1 MTTQKHAHITAPT
14 WKFVLGLIRFRPW
27 PHLFNLLS
35 IVTLMLGQLGPPLV
49 IRYFFDLLTD
59 GATAAFNLPTL
70 VALLLVVAIG
80 RMGGRRGMI
89 KMNRPFMLHSHA
101 LLHNNMLGRIMERP
115 GARSLP
121 EAPGEAIS
129 RFRGDVWELPFFA
142 LWIND
147 VAANGVFLVIA
158 LAIMMS
164 INAQIALIA
173 LLPLL
178 LVVLVTNGATGRIQ
192 QYRQEMRKRSG
203 IVTGFI
209 AETFGAVQAIKVAS
223 AEDQVIDHF
232 DTLNEKRRQA
242 ALKDRLFNELL
253 GSVFQNSG
261 NLGTA
266 IILLLAAQ
274 SLQAGTFTV
283 GDFYLF
289 VAYLG
294 NTTGFASFLGFLLAR
309 YRQATVA
316 VSRMVRLL
324 QGADPL
330 SLVRHRPVHLAGELP
345 EVPFVAKTEA
355 DHLHTLSVQNLSYTH
370 PDSGRG
376 IENISLNLRP
386 GSFTVITGRIG
397 AGKTTLLRALLG
409 LLPHQ
414 SGEICWNG
422 EQVTQPAEF
431 FVPPRTAYTAQVPRL
446 FSDTLRQNLL
456 LGQPE
461 DRVNLPAAI
470 EAAILH
476 EDVAQLEN
484 GLDTT
489 VGPKGVKLSGGQIQ
503 RSATARMFLREAAL
517 YVFDNLSSALDVNTE
532 KQLWT
537 QLFSGDQSLAIGD
550 SKAQSP
556 VVQPGAA
563 HLQSPTCLVVSHR
576 RAVLR
581 QADHIVVLKD
591 GRIESEGTLEEL
603 LTTSAEMQR
612 LWEGDIQ

>member
-1 MTTQKHAHITAPT
+1 MTTTKRTNVETPT
-14 WKFVLGLIRFRPW
+14 WKFILALIRFKPW
-27 PHLFNLLS
+27 PHFFNLLS
-35 IVTLMLGQLGPPLV
+35 LIALLMGLLGPPLV
-49 IRYFFDLLTD
+49 IRYFFDLLTNE
-59 GATAAFNLPTL
+59 AAAAFDLTTL

-80 RMGGRRGMI
+80 RMGARRGMI

-101 LLHNNMLGRIMERP
+101 LMHNNMLGRIMARP
-115 GARSLP
+115 GANALP

-142 LWIND
+142 LWVND
-147 VAANGVFLVIA
+147 VTANGVFLVFA

-164 INAQIALIA
+164 INAPIALIA

-178 LVVLVTNGATGRIQ
+178 LVALVTNSATGRIQ
-192 QYRQEMRKRSG
+192 RYRQEMRKRSG

-209 AETFGAVQAIKVAS
+209 AESFGAVQAIKVAS
-223 AEDQVIDHF
+223 AEDRVIDYF

-242 ALKDRLFNELL
+242 ALKDRLFNEVL

-261 NLGTA
+261 NIGTA

-274 SLQAGTFTV
+274 SLQAGEFTV
-283 GDFYLF
+283 GDFSLF

-324 QGADPL
+324 QGAAPL

-345 EVPFVAKTEA
+345 EIPFVEKTA
-355 DHLHTLSVQNLSYTH
+355 VHQLNSLSMQNLTYIH

-376 IENISLNLRP
+376 IKDINLHLYP

-414 SGEICWNG
+414 SGEIRWNG
-422 EQVTQPAEF
+422 ELVPQPAEF

-456 LGQPE
+456 LGLPE
-461 DRVNLPAAI
+461 DRVNIPAAI

-484 GLDTT
+484 GLDTM

-503 RSATARMFLREAAL
+503 RSATARMFLREAEL
-517 YVFDNLSSALDVNTE
+517 YVFDDLSSALDVNTE
-532 KQLWT
+532 KQLWE
-537 QLFSGDQSLAIGD
+537 QLF
-550 SKAQSP
+550 AQA
-556 VVQPGAA
+556 QP
-563 HLQSPTCLVVSHR
+563 PTCLVVSHR
-576 RAVLR
+576 RAALR
-581 QADHIVVLKD
+581 RADHILVLKD
-591 GRIESEGTLEEL
+591 GRIESEGALEEL

>member
-1 MTTQKHAHITAPT
+1 MTTKQPTIETPT
-14 WKFVLGLIRFRPW
+14 WKFVLGLIRFKPW
-27 PHLFNLLS
+27 PHFFNLLS
-35 IVTLMLGQLGPPLV
+35 LITLMLGQLGPPLV

-59 GATAAFNLPTL
+59 NAAADFNLPTL
-70 VALLLVVAIG
+70 VALLLVVAVG

-89 KMNRPFMLHSHA
+89 KMNRPFMMHSHA
-101 LLHNNMLGRIMERP
+101 LMHNNMLGRILERP

-129 RFRGDVWELPFFA
+129 RFRGDVWELPFYA
-142 LWIND
+142 LWVND
-147 VAANGVFLVIA
+147 VTANGVFLVFA

-164 INAQIALIA
+164 INARIALIA
-173 LLPLL
+173 LLPLVI
-178 LVVLVTNGATGRIQ
+178 VVLVTNSATGRIHT
-192 QYRQEMRKRSG
+192 YRQDMRKRSG

-223 AEDQVIDHF
+223 AEDRVIDYF

-242 ALKDRLFNELL
+242 ALKDRLFNEVL
-253 GSVFQNSG
+253 GSIFQNSG
-261 NLGTA
+261 NIGTA
-266 IILLLAAQ
+266 IVLLLAAQ
-274 SLQAGTFTV
+274 SLQTGQFTV
-283 GDFYLF
+283 GDFSLF
-289 VAYLG
+289 VSYLG

-330 SLVRHRPVHLAGELP
+330 SLVRHRPVHLSGALP
-345 EVPFVAKTEA
+345 EIPFVEKTA
-355 DHLHTLSVQNLSYTH
+355 VHQLQTLSVNNLTYIH
-370 PDSGRG
+370 PESGRG
-376 IENISLNLRP
+376 IEAINLQLRS

-414 SGEICWNG
+414 SGEIQWNG
-422 EQVTQPAEF
+422 ELVSQPAEF

-446 FSDTLRQNLL
+446 FSDTLRKNLL
-456 LGQPE
+456 LGLPE
-461 DRVNLPAAI
+461 AQVDIPAAI

-476 EDVAQLEN
+476 EDVTQLED
-484 GLDTT
+484 GLDTK

-503 RSATARMFLREAAL
+503 RSATARMFLRDAEL
-517 YVFDNLSSALDVNTE
+517 YVFDDLSSALDVNTE

-537 QLFSGDQSLAIGD
+537 QLFSRET
-550 SKAQSP
+550 
-556 VVQPGAA
+556 V
-563 HLQSPTCLVVSHR
+563 PTCLVVSHR
-576 RAVLR
+576 RAALR

-591 GRIESEGTLEEL
+591 GRIEAEGKLEDLL
-603 LTTSAEMQR
+603 LTSPEMQR
-612 LWEGDIQ
+612 LWEGDIR

>member
-1 MTTQKHAHITAPT
+1 MTTKQPTIETPT
-14 WKFVLGLIRFRPW
+14 WKFVLGLIRFKPW
-27 PHLFNLLS
+27 PHFFNLLS
-35 IVTLMLGQLGPPLV
+35 LITLMLGQLGPPLV
-49 IRYFFDLLTD
+49 IRYFFDLFTD
-59 GATAAFNLPTL
+59 NAAADFNLPTL
-70 VALLLVVAIG
+70 VALLLVVAVG

-89 KMNRPFMLHSHA
+89 KMNRPFMMHSHA
-101 LLHNNMLGRIMERP
+101 LMHNNMLGRILERP

-129 RFRGDVWELPFFA
+129 RFRGDVWELPFYA
-142 LWIND
+142 LWVND
-147 VAANGVFLVIA
+147 VTANGVFLVFA

-164 INAQIALIA
+164 INARIALIA
-173 LLPLL
+173 LLPLVI
-178 LVVLVTNGATGRIQ
+178 VVLVTNSATGRIHT
-192 QYRQEMRKRSG
+192 YRQEMRKRSG

-223 AEDQVIDHF
+223 AEDRVIDYF

-242 ALKDRLFNELL
+242 ALKDRLFNEVL
-253 GSVFQNSG
+253 GSIFQNSG
-261 NLGTA
+261 NIGTA
-266 IILLLAAQ
+266 IVLLLAAQ
-274 SLQAGTFTV
+274 SLQTGQFTV
-283 GDFYLF
+283 GDFSLF
-289 VAYLG
+289 VSYLG

-330 SLVRHRPVHLAGELP
+330 SLVRHRPVHLSGALP
-345 EVPFVAKTEA
+345 EIPFVEKTA
-355 DHLHTLSVQNLSYTH
+355 VHQLQTLSVNNLTYIH
-370 PDSGRG
+370 PESGRG
-376 IENISLNLRP
+376 IEAINLQLRS

-414 SGEICWNG
+414 SGEIQWNG
-422 EQVTQPAEF
+422 ELVSQPAEF

-456 LGQPE
+456 LGLPE
-461 DRVNLPAAI
+461 EQVSLSDAI

-476 EDVAQLEN
+476 EDVAQLEE

-503 RSATARMFLREAAL
+503 RSATARMFLRESEL
-517 YVFDNLSSALDVNTE
+517 YIFDDLSSALDVNTE
-532 KQLWT
+532 KRLWT
-537 QLFSGDQSLAIGD
+537 QLFARDE
-550 SKAQSP
+550 
-556 VVQPGAA
+556 V
-563 HLQSPTCLVVSHR
+563 PTCLVVSHR
-576 RAVLR
+576 RAALR

-591 GRIESEGTLEEL
+591 GRIEAEGKLEEL
-603 LTTSAEMQR
+603 LATSTEMQR
-612 LWEGDIQ
+612 LWEGKLQ

>member
-1 MTTQKHAHITAPT
+1 MTTLKQPTADAPQVEQPT
-14 WKFVLGLIRFRPW
+14 WKFVLALIRFKPW
-27 PHLFNLLS
+27 PHFFNLLAL
-35 IVTLMLGQLGPPLV
+35 VAMMLGQLGPPLV
-49 IRYFFDLLTD
+49 IRYFFDLLTG
-59 GATAAFNLPTL
+59 GATAAFDLTTL
-70 VALLLVVAIG
+70 IALLVVMAVVQ
-80 RMGGRRGMI
+80 MGGRRGVV

-147 VAANGVFLVIA
+147 VTANGVFLIFA

-164 INAQIALIA
+164 INAKIALVA
-173 LLPLL
+173 LLPMV
-178 LVVLVTNGATGRIQ
+178 LVVLVTNSATGRIQ
-192 QYRQEMRKRSG
+192 AYRQEMRKRSG

-209 AETFGAVQAIKVAS
+209 AESFGAVQAIKVAS
-223 AEDQVIDHF
+223 AEDRVIDYF
-232 DTLNEKRRQA
+232 GTLNEKRRQA
-242 ALKDRLFNELL
+242 ALKDRLFNEVL

-261 NLGTA
+261 NIGTA

-274 SLQAGTFTV
+274 SLQAGAFTV

-289 VAYLG
+289 VSYLG

-309 YRQATVA
+309 YKQATVA

-330 SLVRHRPVHLAGELP
+330 SLVRHRPVYLHGDLP
-345 EVPFVAKTEA
+345 EVPFVAKTAA
-355 DHLHTLSVQNLSYTH
+355 DHLHTLSIHNLSCTH
-370 PDSGRG
+370 PESERG
-376 IENISLNLRP
+376 ITNINLHLDK

-414 SGEICWNG
+414 SGEIRWND
-422 EQVTQPAEF
+422 ELVPHPAEF

-456 LGQPE
+456 LGLSE
-461 DRVNLPAAI
+461 EKVDISAAI

-484 GLDTT
+484 GLDSA

-503 RSATARMFLREAAL
+503 RSATARMFLRDAEL
-517 YVFDNLSSALDVNTE
+517 YVFDDLSSALDVNTE

-537 QLFSGDQSLAIGD
+537 QLFASEQS
-550 SKAQSP
+550 SKASNNKSAICSP
-556 VVQPGAA
+556 
-563 HLQSPTCLVVSHR
+563 PTCLVVSHR
-576 RAVLR
+576 RAALR
-581 QADHIVVLKD
+581 RADHIVVLKD
-591 GRIESEGTLEEL
+591 GRIEAEGKLDEL
-603 LTTSAEMQR
+603 LLTSPEMQR
-612 LWEGDIQ
+612 LWEGNLQ

>member
-1 MTTQKHAHITAPT
+1 MTTKQPTIETPT
-14 WKFVLGLIRFRPW
+14 WKFVLGLIRFKPW
-27 PHLFNLLS
+27 PHFFNLLS
-35 IVTLMLGQLGPPLV
+35 LITLMLGQLGPPLV

-59 GATAAFNLPTL
+59 NAAADFNLPTL
-70 VALLLVVAIG
+70 VALLLVVAVG

-89 KMNRPFMLHSHA
+89 KMNRPFMMHSHA
-101 LLHNNMLGRIMERP
+101 LMHNNMLGRILERP

-129 RFRGDVWELPFFA
+129 RFRGDVWELPFYA
-142 LWIND
+142 LWVND
-147 VAANGVFLVIA
+147 VTANGVFLVFA

-164 INAQIALIA
+164 INARIALIA
-173 LLPLL
+173 LLPLVI
-178 LVVLVTNGATGRIQ
+178 VVLVTNSATGRIHT
-192 QYRQEMRKRSG
+192 YLQEMRKRSG

-223 AEDQVIDHF
+223 AEDRVIDYF

-242 ALKDRLFNELL
+242 ALKDRLFNEVL
-253 GSVFQNSG
+253 GSIFQNSG
-261 NLGTA
+261 NIGTA
-266 IILLLAAQ
+266 IVLLLAAQ
-274 SLQAGTFTV
+274 SLQTGQFTV
-283 GDFYLF
+283 GDFSLF
-289 VAYLG
+289 VSYLG

-330 SLVRHRPVHLAGELP
+330 SLVRHRPVHLSGALP
-345 EVPFVAKTEA
+345 EIPFVEKTA
-355 DHLHTLSVQNLSYTH
+355 VHQLQTLSVNNLTYIH
-370 PDSGRG
+370 PESGRG
-376 IENISLNLRP
+376 IEAINLQLRS

-414 SGEICWNG
+414 SGEIQWNG
-422 EQVTQPAEF
+422 ELVSQPAEF

-456 LGQPE
+456 LGLPE
-461 DRVNLPAAI
+461 EQVSLSDAI

-476 EDVAQLEN
+476 EDVAQLEE

-503 RSATARMFLREAAL
+503 RSATARMFLRESEL
-517 YVFDNLSSALDVNTE
+517 YIFDDLSSALDVNTE
-532 KQLWT
+532 KRLWT
-537 QLFSGDQSLAIGD
+537 QLFARDE
-550 SKAQSP
+550 
-556 VVQPGAA
+556 V
-563 HLQSPTCLVVSHR
+563 PTCLVVSHR
-576 RAVLR
+576 RAALR

-591 GRIESEGTLEEL
+591 GRIEAEGKLEEL
-603 LTTSAEMQR
+603 LATSTEMQR
-612 LWEGDIQ
+612 LWEGKLQ

>member
-1 MTTQKHAHITAPT
+1 MTTKTEPVAEAPT
-14 WKFVLGLIRFRPW
+14 WKFILGLIRFRPW
-27 PHLFNLLS
+27 PHFFNLLS
-35 IVTLMLGQLGPPLV
+35 IITLLLGILGPPLV
-49 IRYFFDLLTD
+49 IRYFFDLLTNE
-59 GATAAFNLPTL
+59 AQAAFNLPTL
-70 VALLLVVAIG
+70 VALMVVIAIG
-80 RMGGRRGMI
+80 RMGARRGMI
-89 KMNRPFMLHSHA
+89 KMNRPFMLYSHA

-142 LWIND
+142 LWVND
-147 VAANGVFLVIA
+147 VTANAVFMVFA
-158 LAIMMS
+158 LSIMMS
-164 INAQIALIA
+164 INAKIALIA
-173 LLPLL
+173 LLPLG
-178 LVVLVTNGATGRIQ
+178 LVSLVTNSATGRIQ
-192 QYRQEMRKRSG
+192 LYRQEMRKRSG

-223 AEDQVIDHF
+223 AEDQVIDYF

-242 ALKDRLFNELL
+242 ALKDRLFNEVL
-253 GSVFQNSG
+253 GSIFQNSG

-316 VSRMVRLL
+316 VDRMVRLL

-330 SLVRHRPVHLAGELP
+330 SLVRHRPVYLHGDLP
-345 EVPFVAKTEA
+345 EIPFVEKTA
-355 DHLHTLSVQNLSYTH
+355 VDHLTTLSVQNLSYTH
-370 PDSGRG
+370 PESGRG
-376 IENISLNLRP
+376 ISDISLNLRP

-409 LLPHQ
+409 LLPLE
-414 SGEICWNG
+414 SGEIRWND
-422 EQVTQPAEF
+422 ELVTRPAEF

-456 LGQPE
+456 LGLPE
-461 DRVNLPAAI
+461 ERVHIPSAI

-503 RSATARMFLREAAL
+503 RSATARMFLRDAEL
-517 YVFDNLSSALDVNTE
+517 YVFDDLSSALDVNTE

-537 QLFSGDQSLAIGD
+537 QLFARDE
-550 SKAQSP
+550 
-556 VVQPGAA
+556 V
-563 HLQSPTCLVVSHR
+563 PTCLVVSHR
-576 RAVLR
+576 RTALR

-591 GRIESEGTLEEL
+591 GRIEAEGKLEDL
-603 LTTSAEMQR
+603 LVTSTEMQR
-612 LWEGDIQ
+612 LWEGKLQ

>member
-1 MTTQKHAHITAPT
+1 MTTKQPTIETPT
-14 WKFVLGLIRFRPW
+14 WKFVLGLIRFKPW
-27 PHLFNLLS
+27 PHFFNLLS
-35 IVTLMLGQLGPPLV
+35 LITLMLGQLGPPLV

-59 GATAAFNLPTL
+59 NAAADFNLPTL
-70 VALLLVVAIG
+70 VALLLVVAVG

-89 KMNRPFMLHSHA
+89 KMNRPFMMHSHA
-101 LLHNNMLGRIMERP
+101 LMHNNMLGRILERP

-129 RFRGDVWELPFFA
+129 RFRGDVWELPFYA
-142 LWIND
+142 LWVND
-147 VAANGVFLVIA
+147 VTANGVFLVFA

-164 INAQIALIA
+164 INARIALIA
-173 LLPLL
+173 LLPLVI
-178 LVVLVTNGATGRIQ
+178 VVLVTNSATGRIHT
-192 QYRQEMRKRSG
+192 YRQEMRKRSG

-223 AEDQVIDHF
+223 AEDRVIDYF

-242 ALKDRLFNELL
+242 ALKDRLFNEVL
-253 GSVFQNSG
+253 GSIFQNSG
-261 NLGTA
+261 NIGTA
-266 IILLLAAQ
+266 IVLLLAAQ
-274 SLQAGTFTV
+274 SLQTGQFTV
-283 GDFYLF
+283 GDFSLF
-289 VAYLG
+289 VSYLG

-330 SLVRHRPVHLAGELP
+330 SLVRHRPVHLSGALP
-345 EVPFVAKTEA
+345 EIPFVEKTA
-355 DHLHTLSVQNLSYTH
+355 VHQLQTLSVNNLTYIH
-370 PDSGRG
+370 PESGRG
-376 IENISLNLRP
+376 IEAINLQLRS

-414 SGEICWNG
+414 SGEIQWNG
-422 EQVTQPAEF
+422 ELVSQPAEF

-456 LGQPE
+456 LGLPE
-461 DRVNLPAAI
+461 EQVSLSDAI

-476 EDVAQLEN
+476 EDVAQLEE

-503 RSATARMFLREAAL
+503 RSATARMFLRESEL
-517 YVFDNLSSALDVNTE
+517 YIFDDLSSALDVNTE
-532 KQLWT
+532 KRLWT
-537 QLFSGDQSLAIGD
+537 QLFARDE
-550 SKAQSP
+550 
-556 VVQPGAA
+556 V
-563 HLQSPTCLVVSHR
+563 PTCLVVSHR
-576 RAVLR
+576 RAALR

-591 GRIESEGTLEEL
+591 GRIEAEGKLEEL
-603 LTTSAEMQR
+603 LATSTEMQR
-612 LWEGDIQ
+612 LWEGKLQ